1 MKILLVCQYFYPER
15 FRVNDICFE
24 LVKKGHE
31 VTVLTGLP
39 NYPDGIVKEEY
50 KKVRYEEINGVKVYR
65 SWLLGRGTSNKTLF
79 MNYFTFALMA
89 SIRVLKLKN
98 EFDKIIVYQ
107 LSPITMAIPAIVAKK
122 KFNKP
127 LIIYTHDL
135 WPESI
140 ASGGIESKGFIY
152 NVVKKVSQ
160 AIYNQADE
168 IWLSSKMF
176 ESYFKDYLNVCKPMT
191 HLPVYAEDLFDSI
204 PKKISD
210 GITNLIF
217 AGNIGE
223 MQSVETII
231 FAANELKQ
239 HKNIIFH
246 IVGDGSSKEKCVEL
260 KNQFELE
267 NVIFH
272 GSHPV
277 ESMPYYYS
285 LADAFLITL
294 KDNKS
299 ISYTLPNK
307 VQSYLAAGKPILGA
321 INGETAKVIK
331 DAGCGRTVSA
341 ENFKDFATII
351 KEFVDLDNNDNL
363 SENSKRFYLENYSK
377 EKYLVNLGNSLL
389 RKDGD
394 GKIV

>member
-15 FRVNDICFE
+15 FRVNDICYE
-24 LVKKGHE
+24 LVKQGHD

-39 NYPDGIVKEEY
+39 NYPDGVVKEEY

-65 SWLLGRGTSNKTLF
+65 SWLLGRGKTNKTLF
-79 MNYFTFALMA
+79 INYLTFALSA
-89 SIRVLKLKN
+89 SVRVLKLKDK
-98 EFDKIIVYQ
+98 FDKIIVYQ
-107 LSPITMAIPAIVAKK
+107 LSPITMAVPAIVAKK

-127 LIIYTHDL
+127 MIIYTHDL

-140 ASGGIESKGFIY
+140 ASGGIDSKSFIY
-152 NVVKKVSQ
+152 KVVKKISR

-176 ESYFKDYLNVCKPMT
+176 ENYFRDYLKIDKPMT
-191 HLPVYAEDLFDSI
+191 HLPVYAEDLFESI
-204 PKKISD
+204 PQKESD
-210 GITNLIF
+210 GKVNLVF

-231 FAANELKQ
+231 FAANELKEQ
-239 HKNIIFH
+239 NNIIFH
-246 IVGDGSSKEKCVEL
+246 IVGDGSSKEKCLEL
-260 KNQFELE
+260 KNKFQLD

-307 VQSYLAAGKPILGA
+307 VQSYMAAGKPILGA
-321 INGETAKVIK
+321 INGETAKVIQ
-331 DAGCGRTVSA
+331 DAKCGMTVDA
-341 ENFKDFATII
+341 ENFNDLSVII
-351 KEFVDLDNNDNL
+351 KKFVDMENKEDL
-363 SENSKRFYLENYSK
+363 SRKSKQFYEENYSK
-377 EKYLVNLGNSLL
+377 EKYFVHFEKTLFH
-389 RKDGD
+389 RDG
-394 GKIV
+394 VV